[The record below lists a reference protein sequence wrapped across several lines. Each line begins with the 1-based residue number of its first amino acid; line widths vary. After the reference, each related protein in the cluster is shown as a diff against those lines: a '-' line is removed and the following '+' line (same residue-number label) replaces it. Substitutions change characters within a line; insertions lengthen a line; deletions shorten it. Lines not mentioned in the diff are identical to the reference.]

1 MRIKAYLR
9 VLGDQVTIGAIHQQ
23 AYVGDASV
31 KEPKARKRPT
41 SNECWWNWETQHS
54 NIDVDQPDEGLQELL
69 FRYKPIAPI
78 LNKFCGPEVD
88 VYLEVV
94 TEYQQG
100 EPPRGLYLSRE
111 TISLLSEFG
120 AALDND
126 VVVHG

>member
-1 MRIKAYLR
+1 MFWGTKLQLVRFTSKLMLGTRASRSLR
-9 VLGDQVTIGAIHQQ
+9 PGR
-23 AYVGDASV
+23 S
-31 KEPKARKRPT
+31 PT

-54 NIDVDQPDEGLQELL
+54 KIDVDQPDEGLQELL

-100 EPPRGLYLSRE
+100 EQPRGLYLSRE